1 MTQYIDKDALV
12 VEIDNIL
19 DYIDEHWD
27 TDYAIGAQRFA
38 DKLQDAIDTLEVKE
52 VDLEEET
59 KKWWK
64 ERLHLNLEN
73 KLWMDAHQ
81 SIVFAKHFFEL
92 GLNASNPIA
101 EVNLESLVRQ
111 VIDLYLKAGK
121 HYNNVIKEERK
132 EYSGSDLAI
141 KLLDGAIDAK
151 ELGIQ
156 YVLEKLREQKGE

>member
-81 SIVFAKHFFEL
+81 SIVFAKHFFEM
-92 GLNASNPIA
+92 GMQAQHDNWKVGDNT
-101 EVNLESLVRQ
+101 NLPQGDRTKIYCVFTKQRYILAK
-111 VIDLYLKAGK
+111 VISHPQDEDLLQWKCTEFPHHCYDMCEGDK
-121 HYNNVIKEERK
+121 YMQIV
-132 EYSGSDLAI
+132 
-141 KLLDGAIDAK
+141 
-151 ELGIQ
+151 
-156 YVLEKLREQKGE
+156 